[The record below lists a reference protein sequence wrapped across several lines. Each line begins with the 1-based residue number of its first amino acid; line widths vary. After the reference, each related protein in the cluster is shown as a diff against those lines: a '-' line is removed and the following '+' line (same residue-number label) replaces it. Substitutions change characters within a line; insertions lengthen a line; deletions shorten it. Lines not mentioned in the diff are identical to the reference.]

1 MGAIDETLYW
11 APGWLLVLPLLV
23 LLLVATEAGYRAGAA
38 SRSRRG
44 AGGGDGGPPDLG
56 TIQGAVL
63 GLLALLLA
71 FTYSFVT
78 GRADARKQ
86 AVVSEANAIGTAWL
100 RAGLVA
106 DPHRSE
112 LRRLLRQYLDTRI
125 VSDEVGGD
133 RERLAALM
141 GESERVQSQLWPSVE
156 RAVGSHSPPN
166 PIDGLLAGAMNDVI
180 DMHTTRMAA
189 GLDRLP
195 GIILLMLFAI
205 ATASMGVTGY
215 SGGLT
220 GARNLA
226 MTTMLAFMVTAV
238 AYVIVDLDQ
247 PRRGLVR
254 VSQRSLIEL
263 RESINRDAAQS
274 SRAIGPKGTAA
285 SN

>member
-1 MGAIDETLYW
+1 MGALDETLYW
-11 APGWLLVLPLLV
+11 TSGWVLVLPLLV
-23 LLLVATEAGYRAGAA
+23 LLLLATEAGYRAGTA

-44 AGGGDGGPPDLG
+44 AGDGGPPDLG
-56 TIQGAVL
+56 TIPGAVL

-100 RAGLVA
+100 RAGLAA
-106 DPHRSE
+106 DPHRSV

-125 VSDEVGGD
+125 VTDEVGGD
-133 RERLAALM
+133 RERLAARM
-141 GESERVQSQLWPSVE
+141 AESERVQSQLWPSVE
-156 RAVGSHSPPN
+156 RAVGGHSPVTPL
-166 PIDGLLAGAMNDVI
+166 DGLLAQSMNDVI

-189 GLDRLP
+189 GRDRLP

-205 ATASMGVTGY
+205 ATVSMGVTGY
-215 SGGLT
+215 SGGLI
-220 GARNLA
+220 ARRSFIMTAILA
-226 MTTMLAFMVTAV
+226 LMVTAV

-254 VSQRSLIEL
+254 VSQQSLIEL
-263 RESINRDAAQS
+263 RESLNREATES
-274 SRAIGPKGTAA
+274 PPRAGPAGA
-285 SN
+285 SERER